1 MKKVAILLLVATAL
15 VFAKN
20 PATKSQKKESHKTA
34 EQVQPAAEEV
44 APAASQESAEEAVES
59 QDAALDSVIT
69 EEWSYKDSTYTIYLH
84 PMNFIVPYS
93 HFWAGVNVPNGFTD
107 YPLFNLS
114 FEWKLIEKI
123 SLMSMVH
130 YVSVDRM
137 DDGYKVRDIG
147 LQESFRLYG
156 VGGRRWRFFQAGLL
170 LSHLHIDTNDA
181 GDFDGWLF
189 GAMFNAGVKK
199 VFNKGEGFWGRFV
212 LSVDV
217 GAGYVW
223 VSGFDATCK
232 GAWFEMEKDFV
243 IDMNVAIGFQI

>member
-1 MKKVAILLLVATAL
+1 MKKVAILLLFATAL

-20 PATKSQKKESHKTA
+20 PAPKSQKKESHKTA
-34 EQVQPAAEEV
+34 EQVQPAADEV
-44 APAASQESAEEAVES
+44 APEATQDSTAAAEA
-59 QDAALDSVIT
+59 QDAELDSLVK
-69 EEWSYKDSTYTIYLH
+69 EESSYSDSTYTIYIH
-84 PMNFIVPYS
+84 PLNFIVPYS

-130 YVSVDRM
+130 YVTVDRM
-137 DDGYKVRDIG
+137 DDGYKIRDIG

-170 LSHLHIDTNDA
+170 LSHLHVDTDDA

-189 GAMFNAGVKK
+189 GVMFNAGVKK
-199 VFNKGEGFWGRFV
+199 VFNKGEGFWGRFA
-212 LSVDV
+212 LSVDA

-223 VSGFDATCK
+223 VSKFDATCK
-232 GAWFEMEKDFV
+232 GAWFKMEKDFV